1 MQDATI
7 KASRNGRPG
16 GGRLLDTGRY
26 LHLLKGS
33 RRMRLRGVI
42 CGFAVALALAPVGAL
57 ASTPHSQSELDNAKA
72 QLAIAQLEVDALAA
86 QGVFDGM
93 NARQIAFAKS
103 ELLRQKQLDDS
114 ANAAALQQLAG
125 DLAAQIRASG
135 DANARNELAI
145 LQIKASGLI
154 VKADTGLANAYAMG
168 RPDEIA
174 NAEAQSA
181 AWHQLVDYLTG
192 TLAQL
197 NQSSAEISADD
208 AASMVEGDATV
219 EVENAEA
226 MGANDLFAADT
237 ILEAANLDV
246 QSAAVSEAERGA
258 AILAHAE
265 DSLANAE
272 EMNVEAH

>member
-1 MQDATI
+1 
-7 KASRNGRPG
+7 
-16 GGRLLDTGRY
+16 
-26 LHLLKGS
+26 
-33 RRMRLRGVI
+33 MRLRGVI
-42 CGFAVALALAPVGAL
+42 CGLAVALALVPMGAL
-57 ASTPHSQSELDNAKA
+57 ASTPHSQSELANARA
-72 QLAIAQLEVDALAA
+72 QLAAAQLEVDALAA

-145 LQIKASGLI
+145 LQIKAATLI
-154 VKADTGLANAYAMG
+154 VKADAGLANAYAMG

-174 NAEAQSA
+174 NAEAQSVA
-181 AWHQLVDYLTG
+181 FHQLADYLTG

-197 NQSSAEISADD
+197 NMSSSEVSAAD

-219 EVENAEA
+219 EIQNAEA

-246 QSAAVSEAERGA
+246 QSAAVSAAERGA
-258 AILAHAE
+258 AILAHAD

-272 EMNVEAH
+272 EMDVEAH